1 MAVGGGVAPVG
12 AVTSQPVAAVAAGV
26 GIGLL
31 GLGMCEPALMAMCMS
46 AVERNVGAAS
56 ALIGATQYLLGVAAT
71 VLIAVPAAAG
81 PGPWA
86 AVLLVVALISALIAA
101 VAARRA
107 ATP

>member
-1 MAVGGGVAPVG
+1 
-12 AVTSQPVAAVAAGV
+12 
-26 GIGLL
+26 
-31 GLGMCEPALMAMCMS
+31 MCEPALMAMCMS